1 MNQYKN
7 IPQLIFGEVSAEKFN
22 NIADFG
28 AAFDKHSPRLR
39 LISSL
44 DSHSEFR
51 SKFTSTTINQTKIM
65 AFSHSSFYF
74 EMTEERDCEI
84 WIPLNG
90 ENQHNNH
97 HGAFRLAEGENILF
111 DQSHEKSVK
120 SSKGS
125 SVAIGI
131 DLIRLNDIIN
141 AMNGSEPDTDHHLS
155 KEGSVV
161 LPLFMCG
168 ISFNQI
174 FLNIFNQI
182 DQLNGQPGALTI
194 SGIDEIIY
202 RTLVLMMNKNLLE
215 DHHANDRK
223 DYGIRTEIRRLCEY
237 LKTHLED
244 QINLTTMEKISGLS
258 SRSLQY
264 GFRKYFGC
272 RPCEWLR
279 NERLNLAKTKLTNSN
294 DNMNITTLV
303 YDLGFP
309 SASLFSKYYKEKFG
323 EKPSETLA
331 RKKQR
336 IAANAM

>member
-1 MNQYKN
+1 MNHYKT
-7 IPQLIFGEVSAEKFN
+7 IPELIFGRGISEKFS
-22 NIADFG
+22 NIDDFG
-28 AAFDKHSPRLR
+28 AAIDKNSPRLKH
-39 LISSL
+39 ISSL
-44 DSHSEFR
+44 ISHNDFR
-51 SKFTSTTINQTKIM
+51 CKFFSTVINDTKIM
-65 AFSHSSFYF
+65 TISHSSIYF

-90 ENQHNNH
+90 EHLHNNQH
-97 HGAFRLAEGENILF
+97 GSFLLAEGENVLL

-120 SSKGS
+120 SSNGS
-125 SVAIGI
+125 SAVIGI
-131 DLIRLNDIIN
+131 DLARLNDTIN
-141 AMNGSEPDTDHHLS
+141 AMNGTSPNVDHDLR
-155 KEGSVV
+155 KDGSVV

-168 ISFNQI
+168 IYFNQI
-174 FLNIFNQI
+174 FMNIFNQI
-182 DQLNGQPGALTI
+182 DQLNNQPKALII

-215 DHHANDRK
+215 DHHSNHHK
-223 DYGIRTEIRRLCEY
+223 DYWVRSEIRRLCEY
-237 LKTHLED
+237 LKAHLED

-272 RPCEWLR
+272 RPFEWLR
-279 NERLNLAKTKLTNSN
+279 NERLILAKTKLTNSN
-294 DNMNITTLV
+294 DSMNITTLV

-323 EKPSETLA
+323 EKPSETLS
-331 RKKQR
+331 RKKNR

>member
-1 MNQYKN
+1 
-7 IPQLIFGEVSAEKFN
+7 
-22 NIADFG
+22 
-28 AAFDKHSPRLR
+28 
-39 LISSL
+39 
-44 DSHSEFR
+44 
-51 SKFTSTTINQTKIM
+51 
-65 AFSHSSFYF
+65 
-74 EMTEERDCEI
+74 MTEERDCEI

-131 DLIRLNDIIN
+131 DLIRLNDTIN
-141 AMNGSEPDTDHHLS
+141 AMNGSEPETDHQLS

-223 DYGIRTEIRRLCEY
+223 DYGVRTEIRRLCEY

>member
-1 MNQYKN
+1 MPQYKT
-7 IPQLIFGEVSAEKFN
+7 IPQLVFGDHHAEKFN
-22 NIADFG
+22 NAADFG
-28 AAFDKHSPRLR
+28 ATFDRHSPRLR
-39 LISSL
+39 SISGL
-44 DSHSEFR
+44 GPQGEFK
-51 SKFTSTTINQTKIM
+51 SKFTSVVINQTKMM
-65 AFSHSSFYF
+65 AFSHSSVYF
-74 EMTEERDCEI
+74 EKTEEQDCEI
-84 WIPLNG
+84 WIPLMG
-90 ENQHNNH
+90 EHQHNNH
-97 HGAFRLAEGENILF
+97 HGSFRLAEGENILF
-111 DQSHEKSVK
+111 DQSHDKSVK
-120 SSKGS
+120 STKGS
-125 SVAIGI
+125 SVVVNI
-131 DLIRLNDIIN
+131 DLPRLNDTIN
-141 AMNGSEPDTDHHLS
+141 AMNGTPPDTDHHLGDD
-155 KEGSVV
+155 GSTV

-182 DQLNGQPGALTI
+182 DQLNGQPNALSI
-194 SGIDEIIY
+194 SGIDEIVY

-215 DHHANDRK
+215 DHHINDRK
-223 DYGIRTEIRRLCEY
+223 DYGVRTEIRRLCDY
-237 LKTHLED
+237 LKAHLED

-279 NERLNLAKTKLTNSN
+279 NERLNLAKIKLASSN

-331 RKKQR
+331 KKKQR
-336 IAANAM
+336 MAINAM